1 MVSKDF
7 VNAYSRYY
15 GEACPG
21 NLLFNANLQEFA
33 QRIGF
38 ISGLHTGGK
47 LTSEEAFAQISEL
60 WQALESSKANLDA
73 SALWGD

>member
-7 VNAYSRYY
+7 LHAYSRYY
-15 GEACPG
+15 GKGCPG

-33 QRIGF
+33 QRISF

-47 LTSEEAFAQISEL
+47 LSSEEAFAQVSEL

-73 SALWGD
+73 SAFLGE